1 MHTESEKQVMNEH
14 INTTFDHKSN
24 VSTSISDSFVKPEC
38 GMNIFRD
45 Q

>member
-1 MHTESEKQVMNEH
+1 MHTESEKQVMNEQ
-14 INTTFDHKSN
+14 INITFDHKSK
-24 VSTSISDSFVKPEC
+24 VSKCISDSFVKPEC